1 MRHHGDG
8 LPSLL
13 IADGQYLAFLH
24 FGLNGTWLGV
34 FLAHLT
40 PVFAYVFIVLKGPYR
55 AFDPRYRAVS
65 LGLNADNYRFW
76 SVVKLAMMKPTL
88 AAAAAVGIGV
98 SIAQYVPTQLI
109 ASGRLTTL
117 PIEAVTLASG
127 GSRPLMAVFRAHA
140 GGCPGARLSRGGA
153 RWPETP
159 MTLLLEN
166 ISLTIG
172 DVLLV
177 KSFTITIEAGEIVTL
192 MGPSGSGK
200 SSLLAYIAGDLTHP
214 MYGNGHVTL
223 DGVDLIYV
231 PAEQRQVG
239 RLFQDDLLFPHL
251 TVGENLLFGV
261 GRGSLKKRQ
270 HLVGEALASAQLEGF
285 ENRDPG
291 TLSNGQRSRVALFRA
306 LMAKPQAMLLDEP
319 FSKLDA
325 ELRHSIRNYVFAH
338 LRERNIPTLL
348 VTHDRED
355 APAGGRI
362 FRINS
367 KGELLL
373 A

>member
-1 MRHHGDG
+1 
-8 LPSLL
+8 
-13 IADGQYLAFLH
+13 
-24 FGLNGTWLGV
+24 
-34 FLAHLT
+34 
-40 PVFAYVFIVLKGPYR
+40 
-55 AFDPRYRAVS
+55 
-65 LGLNADNYRFW
+65 
-76 SVVKLAMMKPTL
+76 
-88 AAAAAVGIGV
+88 
-98 SIAQYVPTQLI
+98 
-109 ASGRLTTL
+109 
-117 PIEAVTLASG
+117 
-127 GSRPLMAVFRAHA
+127 
-140 GGCPGARLSRGGA
+140 
-153 RWPETP
+153 

-200 SSLLAYIAGDLTHP
+200 SSLLAYIAGDLSPP

-231 PAEQRQVG
+231 PAERRQVG

-261 GRGSLKKRQ
+261 GRGGLKKRQ
-270 HLVGEALASAQLEGF
+270 HLATEALARAQLDGL
-285 ENRDPG
+285 ENRMPD
-291 TLSNGQRSRVALFRA
+291 TLSNGQKSRVALFRA
-306 LMAKPQAMLLDEP
+306 LMAKPHAMLLDEP

-325 ELRHSIRNYVFAH
+325 ELRHTIRNYVFAH

-362 FRINS
+362 FRING
-367 KGELLL
+367 KGELHL

>member
-1 MRHHGDG
+1 
-8 LPSLL
+8 
-13 IADGQYLAFLH
+13 
-24 FGLNGTWLGV
+24 
-34 FLAHLT
+34 
-40 PVFAYVFIVLKGPYR
+40 
-55 AFDPRYRAVS
+55 
-65 LGLNADNYRFW
+65 
-76 SVVKLAMMKPTL
+76 
-88 AAAAAVGIGV
+88 
-98 SIAQYVPTQLI
+98 
-109 ASGRLTTL
+109 
-117 PIEAVTLASG
+117 
-127 GSRPLMAVFRAHA
+127 
-140 GGCPGARLSRGGA
+140 
-153 RWPETP
+153 

-200 SSLLAYIAGDLTHP
+200 SSLLAYIAGDLSPP

-223 DGVDLIYV
+223 DGVDLNYV
-231 PAEQRQVG
+231 PAERRQVG

-270 HLVGEALASAQLEGF
+270 HLVTEALASAQLDGL
-285 ENRDPG
+285 ENRMPD
-291 TLSNGQRSRVALFRA
+291 TLSNGQKSRVALFRA
-306 LMAKPQAMLLDEP
+306 LMAKPHAMLLDEP

-367 KGELLL
+367 KGELHLD
-373 A
+373 